1 MSDTLSISPAE
12 HRILIMA
19 PTGRDAQLACEVLK
33 GAEIAAEAFEDM
45 PSLCR
50 ELQEGAGSVLIAEEA
65 LLPEALA
72 LLAGALA
79 KQPLWSDLP
88 IVVLAAPADSRSS
101 AVRMQQMLAVLGGVT
116 IVERPA
122 RVGTLVTAVKA
133 ALRARNRQYAARK
146 TLFELEEQKEKLRR
160 ADRRKDEFL
169 AMLAHELRNPLAA
182 ISTALALIEVNGG
195 DAAGVARHRET
206 ARRQLGNLVR
216 LVDDLLDVS
225 RITRGLVDL
234 RREHVD
240 LVGVLHSAIG
250 AARLAIESRQHELEV
265 TVSSGDFQ
273 LGADATRLEQV
284 VANLL
289 SNAAKYTPPKGKIS
303 VRLTREVIE
312 GKSHGVLRVKDTG
325 RGIPTP
331 MLERVF
337 EMFVQVDQTLDRTM
351 GGLGLGLTLVRR
363 LVQMHG
369 GSVEAISAGPGSGSE
384 FVVRLPLGPAAK
396 MGEKRESRLPARGA
410 IPRKRVL
417 IVEDSEDVR
426 ETLKEF
432 LEELGHEVAVAADG
446 LEGVA
451 KLLELVPDVALVDV
465 GLPGIDGFEVARR
478 VRAHAECERSFLVAL
493 TGYGGP
499 EIRDRAE
506 RAGFDLYL
514 TKPISIARLPE
525 VIGQSRAYAGPNRS
539 SDDCAREAK
548 AEHSGQ

>member
-1 MSDTLSISPAE
+1 MSDAQFINAAE

-19 PTGRDAQLACEVLK
+19 PIGRDAQLAREVLK
-33 GAEIAAEAFEDM
+33 DAEIAAEAFDEM

-50 ELQEGAGSVLIAEEA
+50 ALEEGAGAVLIAEEA

-72 LLAGALA
+72 LLARALA
-79 KQPLWSDLP
+79 KQSLWSDLP
-88 IVVLAAPADSRSS
+88 IVILAAPGDSRSS
-101 AVRMQQMLAVLGGVT
+101 AARMHQMLDVLGGVT

-122 RVGTLVTAVKA
+122 RVATLVTAVKA

-182 ISTALALIEVNGG
+182 ISTALALLEVSGE
-195 DAAGVARHRET
+195 DAAGIARHRET
-206 ARRQLGNLVR
+206 ARRQMGNLVR

-240 LVGVLHSAIG
+240 LVGILHSAIG
-250 AARLAIESRQHELEV
+250 AARPSIESRQHELEL

-273 LGADATRLEQV
+273 LEADSTRLEQV

-289 SNAAKYTPPKGKIS
+289 SNAAKYTAPKGKIS
-303 VRLTREVIE
+303 VRLTREVIG

-325 RGIPTP
+325 RGIPSQ

-337 EMFVQVDQTLDRTM
+337 DMFVQVDQTLDRSM

-369 GSVEAISAGPGSGSE
+369 GSVEAISAGPGTGSE
-384 FVVRLPLGPAAK
+384 FVVRLPLAPGAK
-396 MGEKRESRLPARGA
+396 KGEKPESRLPARGA
-410 IPRKRVL
+410 VPRKRVL
-417 IVEDSEDVR
+417 LVEDSEDVR
-426 ETLKEF
+426 ETMKEF
-432 LEELGHEVAVAADG
+432 LEGLGHEVVVAVDG

-451 KLLELVPDVALVDV
+451 KLLEFLPDVALVDV

-478 VRAHAECERSFLVAL
+478 VRAHHQWERSYLVAL

-514 TKPISIARLPE
+514 TKPISIAKLPE
-525 VIGQSRAYAGPNRS
+525 VIGRSRAYANPLRS
-539 SDDCAREAK
+539 SDDRAREAQP
-548 AEHSGQ
+548 EHSG